1 MAPRAG
7 LDEAVVMRAA
17 AELVDEEGFE
27 GLSLSRLAE
36 RLGVRSPSLYKHVA
50 GLEAVQRGVALLA
63 LRAIAR
69 RMAEAAVGKA
79 GPDAMMAIAE
89 AYRAYAKEHPGLYAA
104 TLRAPEP
111 GDREWDE
118 ASDQLLGIIIR
129 VLEPFALGEEGTL
142 HAIRG
147 LRSLVHGFA
156 SLESSGGFGMPLDI
170 DESFRRLMTSFLA
183 GLRAERT

>member
-17 AELVDEEGFE
+17 AELVDEEGLA
-27 GLSLSRLAE
+27 GLNLSRLAE

-50 GLEAVQRGVALLA
+50 GLDAVQRGIALQGI
-63 LRAIAR
+63 RTIAE
-69 RMAEAAVGKA
+69 RMAHAAVGKA
-79 GPDAMMAIAE
+79 GDEAMMAMAE

-104 TLRAPEP
+104 TLRAPDP
-111 GDREWDE
+111 ADGEWAE
-118 ASDQLLGIIIR
+118 ASNEVLGIILR
-129 VLEPFALGEEGTL
+129 VLGPYGLDEEGML

-156 SLESSGGFGMPLDI
+156 SLESSGGFGMPLEI
-170 DESFRRLMTSFLA
+170 DESFRRLMRNFLK
-183 GLRAERT
+183 GLRGEQS